1 MIFLRVLP
9 VVAVMA
15 ALLFVPAGRADVPA
29 FWLYL
34 AVLWLSAGAVFTA
47 LFRWQPGLAQE
58 RIRPPSDRDQAT
70 RRLVALPFTAHFVLA
85 GLDARFH
92 WTSVGLSVQVLGF
105 VLVVAALTLV
115 GWTLL
120 TNPYASSAVRIQSER
135 GHAVITHGPYAFVR
149 HPMYLAVVLICLG
162 GGTALGSLLATAA
175 LLPVIAVFARRTLLE
190 DRMLR
195 DELPG
200 YRDYSARVRWRV
212 IPLVF

>member
-1 MIFLRVLP
+1 
-9 VVAVMA
+9 
-15 ALLFVPAGRADVPA
+15 
-29 FWLYL
+29 
-34 AVLWLSAGAVFTA
+34 
-47 LFRWQPGLAQE
+47 
-58 RIRPPSDRDQAT
+58 
-70 RRLVALPFTAHFVLA
+70 
-85 GLDARFH
+85 
-92 WTSVGLSVQVLGF
+92 
-105 VLVVAALTLV
+105 
-115 GWTLL
+115 
-120 TNPYASSAVRIQSER
+120 
-135 GHAVITHGPYAFVR
+135 VITHGPYAFVR